1 MRLAASIDA
10 QVNSVEAAQARKIG
24 AEERLGITR
33 RAENRAKALFDAARR
48 ASGEILNQRLDVVMP
63 LMSEFYQR
71 LRPHPVWEDITY
83 RLRGD
88 VQRSLLLQVG
98 DELNPQFIYSSGQ
111 RRATGLAFLL
121 SVNMSLSWNNWKSIL
136 LDDPVQ
142 HIDDFRSVQLAEVLG
157 QVLRTD
163 RQIICAAEDEALA
176 DLIARHL
183 PTTADREG
191 KRITLGVSDDGSLA
205 VLRDE
210 LVSPHPTRVFA
221 SSAPSQTAV

>member
-1 MRLAASIDA
+1 
-10 QVNSVEAAQARKIG
+10 
-24 AEERLGITR
+24 
-33 RAENRAKALFDAARR
+33 
-48 ASGEILNQRLDVVMP
+48 
-63 LMSEFYQR
+63 MSEFYQR

-83 RLRGD
+83 KLRGD

-121 SVNMSLSWNNWKSIL
+121 AVNMSLSWNNWKSIL

-142 HIDDFRSVQLAEVLG
+142 HIDDFRSVHLAEVLAE
-157 QVLRTD
+157 VLNAG

-183 PTTADREG
+183 PVSAEREG
-191 KRITLGVSDDGSLA
+191 RRVTLGVADDGSLA
-205 VLRDE
+205 VLRNE
-210 LVSPHPTRVFA
+210 LVAPHPKQIFISTPA
-221 SSAPSQTAV
+221 SQTAI